1 MATSSYA
8 TTSEDRLPVMSKR
21 DLSLIHQASID
32 ILEKAGINFNDKE
45 VADLFSEQG
54 YKTKGTVVYFKKSQ
68 IKIALSTTVSDF
80 TIHARNPEHTI
91 HIGGEDQV
99 LLPTGG
105 AVNVVRSDGSQL
117 PATMADFETGCK
129 LVQTSDQLG
138 MGGYVMVQP
147 TDIDPETAYL
157 DMMYT
162 YMTMCDKP
170 IFGASGSG
178 IMARDTIEMAGIL
191 FGGKEKLK
199 TMPVMAAVVNA
210 MSPLQY
216 SGEQTQAIVELARYN
231 QPVVLTNMILAGGT
245 GPVSIPSL
253 LALANA
259 EVLAGIALAQ
269 LISPGCPV
277 IYGSTSAPMDMKTMI
292 SAVGA
297 LETIQ
302 IAAAAI
308 ELANYYNIPC
318 RTGGGLT
325 DAHIPDQQAM
335 SESTLML
342 NTVIRNGAHFIYH
355 SCGQMGSFM
364 SMSFEKWVIDEHIC
378 RTIRQLMQPIRVD
391 SETIDIQTI
400 LEVGIGGQY
409 LGHPST
415 FKQFRNLSRSDL
427 FNRKDLSKW
436 QADGAMPI
444 VQVAAQIINHR
455 WAQYEQP
462 EIDPDIDAALK
473 QFVADQKAAKFD
485 E

>member
-1 MATSSYA
+1 MNTSAYA
-8 TTSEDRLPVMSKR
+8 TTSEDRLPVLSKR
-21 DLSLIHQASID
+21 DLGLIHQASIE
-32 ILEKAGINFNDKE
+32 ILETSGINFND
-45 VADLFSEQG
+45 EQTAEFFRDQG
-54 YKTKGTVVYFKKSQ
+54 FKTEGTIVYFKKSQ
-68 IKIALSTTVSDF
+68 INIALSTTVSDF
-80 TIHARNPEHTI
+80 HIHARNPDHTV
-91 HIGGEDQV
+91 HVGGEDQL

-105 AVNVVRSDGSQL
+105 AVNVVSSDGSQL
-117 PATMADFETGCK
+117 PATMADFEIGCK

-138 MGGYVMVQP
+138 MGGFMMVQP
-147 TDIDPETAYL
+147 TEINPETAHL
-157 DMMYT
+157 DMMFT
-162 YMTMCDKP
+162 YMSMCDKP
-170 IFGASGSG
+170 VFAASGSG
-178 IMARDTIEMAGIL
+178 IMVKDTIEMAGLI

-216 SGEQTQAIVELARYN
+216 SKEQTEAIVELARYN

-259 EVLAGIALAQ
+259 EVLAGIVLTQ

-325 DAHIPDQQAM
+325 DAHVPDHQAM

-364 SMSFEKWVIDEHIC
+364 SMSFEKWIIDEHIC
-378 RTIRQLMQPIRVD
+378 RTIRQLMEPIRVD
-391 SETIDIQTI
+391 AETIDIQTI

-436 QADGAMPI
+436 QADGSLPL
-444 VQVAAQIINHR
+444 VQVASQIINHR
-455 WAQYEQP
+455 IAQYEKP
-462 EIDPDIDAALK
+462 HIEPDIETALK
-473 QFVADQKAAKFD
+473 QFVADQKKK
-485 E
+485 